1 MSIATPTEANLKN
14 YCRVLRTSEILFSS
28 LFLSEISVIRLT
40 DNRAWPSVVRG
51 PRVCVLWTRGELA
64 GKQWQLERSAS

>member
-28 LFLSEISVIRLT
+28 LFLSEISGIHPT
-40 DNRAWPSVVRG
+40 DNRARPSVVRG
-51 PRVCVLWTRGELA
+51 PRVCVVDTRRTGREA
-64 GKQWQLERSAS
+64 VAT